1 VSTSSFISGS
11 DPYPASVWGRC
22 LTVCV
27 GTFLAAGLVLLAL
40 MILVDPYDSGRFG
53 FLAIAGVNDKLPYTA
68 NVSRAH
74 DPQFDSAIFGNSTGQ
89 LIEPAELSPA
99 TGKHFVQLVAPG
111 ATPQGHLAIV
121 DFFLRRHSDVG
132 ALVIVID
139 DAWCAQ
145 SSAPDPTDQ
154 FPYWLYGNNTLVYV
168 GHLFTWSTLD
178 RLFQRIQIGL
188 GVRRRDREDGFWSYE
203 EVWPPGQKKP
213 SEAPRPAGPAFSG
226 TVNSSFPFRDL
237 LAQTIRQLPPD
248 LPVVLVVPPVFHTFL
263 PAPGSQGAADRES
276 CNAAYRSIVSGRPH
290 SNLLDFR
297 IDNTLTRDP
306 QNFADLI
313 HYRAVIA
320 RKVDQGIIVSLRAGE
335 AARIDF

>member
-1 VSTSSFISGS
+1 MSTSSFISSS
-11 DPYPASVWGRC
+11 DRYPASVWGRC
-22 LTVCV
+22 LTACV
-27 GTFLAAGLVLLAL
+27 GSFLAVGLFLLAL
-40 MILVDPYDSGRFG
+40 MILIDPYDSGRFG
-53 FLAIAGVNDKLPYTA
+53 LLGIAGVDDKLPYMA
-68 NVSRAH
+68 NVSRAR
-74 DPQFDSAIFGNSTGQ
+74 DPLFDSAIFGNSTGQ

-111 ATPQGHLAIV
+111 ATPRGHLAIL
-121 DFFLRRHSDVG
+121 DFFLRHHRDVG

-139 DAWCAQ
+139 DPWCAP

-154 FPYWLYGNNTLVYV
+154 FPYWLYGNSTLVYV
-168 GHLFTWSTLD
+168 GHLFTWSALD

-188 GVRRRDREDGFWSYE
+188 GSRRRAREDGFWSYE
-203 EVWPPGQKKP
+203 EVWPPGQKNP
-213 SEAPRPAGPAFSG
+213 PEAPRPGGPAFSG
-226 TVNSSFPFRDL
+226 TVDTRFPFRDL
-237 LAQTIRQLPPD
+237 LARTIQQLPAD

-263 PAPGSQGAADRES
+263 PAPGSQDAAQREA
-276 CNAAYRSIVSGRPH
+276 CNTAYRSIVSGRPH

-297 IDNTLTRDP
+297 IDNAMTRDP

-320 RKVDQGIIVSLRAGE
+320 RKVDQGIAVSLRDGE